1 MRADLSDSNDNAIDA
16 ALAERER
23 EDARWERATGR
34 AKRYLKEHVT
44 EFSERMTEQHGIVS
58 PTVSAEVVDE
68 EVRLLVEGVH
78 RLFTD
83 GDPVHAAAL
92 IKRSYQRL
100 WDEAVDAL
108 ALKAFWR

>member
-1 MRADLSDSNDNAIDA
+1 MRADLSDSNDKINDA
-16 ALAERER
+16 ALVEHER
-23 EDARWERATGR
+23 EDARRDWAKWQ

-44 EFSERMTEQHGIVS
+44 EFSERMTEQHGIIS
-58 PTVSAEVVDE
+58 PTAPAEVVDE

-78 RLFTD
+78 RLFTV
-83 GDPVHAAAL
+83 GDPVRAAVL

-108 ALKAFWR
+108 ARKTSEN